1 MWKRK
6 RFFLLII
13 IIIYQLFKHTSFN
26 FDSIFYILKRVLRVK
41 YYYRKITKLQKIKW
55 DKFLSNKFE
64 RAIVKWPTE
73 RPGLRI
79 GVIQHKD
86 IIKRHNEPWAI
97 VGKVY
102 KVGLYGKT
110 EHCQILWTGYLDS
123 MKLNIMMSKYLT
135 FYGFKTQLKRVLDGE
150 ETQDA
155 KRIKLNFYI
164 NEKI

>member
-1 MWKRK
+1 M
-6 RFFLLII
+6 
-13 IIIYQLFKHTSFN
+13 
-26 FDSIFYILKRVLRVK
+26 
-41 YYYRKITKLQKIKW
+41 
-55 DKFLSNKFE
+55 SNKFE

-102 KVGLYGKT
+102 KVGHYGKT

-135 FYGFKTQLKRVLDGE
+135 FYGFKTQLKRVKIFKFLKNPHFSLKIFE
-150 ETQDA
+150 FFPHF
-155 KRIKLNFYI
+155 KNFPHDI
-164 NEKI
+164 SVSSFC